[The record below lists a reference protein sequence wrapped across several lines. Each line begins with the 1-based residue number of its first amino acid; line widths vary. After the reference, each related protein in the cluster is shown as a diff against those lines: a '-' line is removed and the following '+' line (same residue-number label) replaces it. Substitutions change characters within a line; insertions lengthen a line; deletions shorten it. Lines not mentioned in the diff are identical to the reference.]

1 MANNRDLINAF
12 DDCIERLDSG
22 EHIDDV
28 LKDYPDAADYLRDLL
43 MIGER
48 VSQIHEEDDETTQ
61 AQSRGR
67 DRLQQALQDQPKEKA
82 KRGSSS
88 RRPRWYLATVAA
100 ASFVLLIGA
109 GLFASAVTT
118 SSFSG
123 LDMTKTMIA
132 EANTTT
138 EALIYATQTQA
149 QAFSAATQQTTFI
162 PTMTVGI
169 PVDSFEMTS
178 TAIIGQLTST
188 AEPQVDP
195 FSLSATSIIND
206 ITATAVIIPAMPTLS
221 AIEVSQLTADPLSE
235 VFLQTPSP
243 EGGLSAV
250 EMAQLTATAL
260 AELFFESTPAPVG
273 TRSGGTT
280 TTTGGGMPDTGGG
293 GSSTGSGGSVASAAT
308 STVSFGGGGV
318 DGDGEPTSPTESSG
332 VEGGIKTTSMPFL
345 SPTPVPSSTVTT
357 TPAPS
362 LIAGTSVAAEVL
374 LTPTA
379 EPIAMTP
386 LPALIPLSAGEI
398 NDNADW
404 DRYLLYRQEFLARNI
419 PVYDLDV
426 TGRQIITVVDNN
438 DQPVLGA
445 RVRIFANGEVVAE
458 TVTYATGQTMFLPN
472 INAAT
477 RDVSDFFVTIEKNG
491 VSEQF
496 TFDRQQL
503 PEWTTVKL
511 PLTINRDAVELD
523 VLFLIDTTGSMA
535 DEISQLQ
542 NNILHISTQIDE
554 LAVDARYG
562 LVAYR
567 DFEDAYITQPSRFVA
582 DVNEFQIVLNQLVA
596 DGGGDTPEALNT
608 ALNTTVTTMEWRG
621 ADTIKL
627 VFLVA
632 DAPPHINHVQETAR
646 YDESIQTALAQA
658 IKIHPIASSG
668 LDAQGEYI
676 FRQIAQ
682 VTMGDFLF
690 LTYGSQD
697 VTDAIGDVRP
707 DLNVGEPEST
717 DPENGYTVDRL
728 ADVVLQL
735 IQDEINIYR
744 GILPIP

>member
-67 DRLQQALQDQPKEKA
+67 DRLQLGLQNAPKEKA
-82 KRGSSS
+82 KRGRST
-88 RRPRWYLATVAA
+88 RRTRWYLATVAA
-100 ASFVLLIGA
+100 ACVTLLFGFGFLMVALTSTEDPAI
-109 GLFASAVTT
+109 SA
-118 SSFSG
+118 
-123 LDMTKTMIA
+123 TKTVIA
-132 EANTTT
+132 EANMTT
-138 EALIYATQTQA
+138 ELLIIATQTQA
-149 QAFSAATQQTTFI
+149 AAYVEATQQTTFV
-162 PTMTVGI
+162 PTMTMQGTAMPPTNAPTEDVITTSVASMVEATATPAVITVPVMITTTPNPSSQVIVI
-169 PVDSFEMTS
+169 P
-178 TAIIGQLTST
+178 
-188 AEPQVDP
+188 
-195 FSLSATSIIND
+195 ATS
-206 ITATAVIIPAMPTLS
+206 
-221 AIEVSQLTADPLSE
+221 
-235 VFLQTPSP
+235 

-260 AELFFESTPAPVG
+260 AEVFFESTPAPVG
-273 TRSGGTT
+273 TSSAGTT
-280 TTTGGGMPDTGGG
+280 TTSGGTLPDTGGG
-293 GSSTGSGGSVASAAT
+293 GSSASGPTAT
-308 STVSFGGGGV
+308 FSFGGGGV
-318 DGDGEPTSPTESSG
+318 DGDGEPTSPTDTSG
-332 VEGGIKTTSMPFL
+332 VDGGIKTTSMPFL
-345 SPTPVPSSTVTT
+345 SPTPVPSATVTATT
-357 TPAPS
+357 TPLPS
-362 LIAGTSVAAEVL
+362 PTAAGTSVAVGVF

-379 EPIAMTP
+379 EPIEATP

-404 DRYLLYRQEFLARNI
+404 DRYLMYRHDFLARNI

-445 RVRIFANGEVVAE
+445 RVRIFANGEAVAE

-477 RDVSDFFVTIEKNG
+477 RDVDDFFVTIEKNG
-491 VSEQF
+491 TSEQF
-496 TFDRQQL
+496 MLDRRQSS
-503 PEWTTVKL
+503 EWMVKL
-511 PLTINRDAVELD
+511 PLTVNRDAVELD

-535 DEISQLQ
+535 DEISELQ
-542 NNILHISTQIDE
+542 NNILHISSQIDE

-582 DVNEFQIVLNQLVA
+582 DVNAFQNVLNQLTA

-608 ALNTTVTTMEWRG
+608 ALNATINGMAWRG

-646 YDESIQTALAQA
+646 YDETIQTALAQA

-690 LTYGSQD
+690 LTYGDNGASS
-697 VTDAIGDVRP
+697 TTGDVRP

-717 DPENGYTVDRL
+717 DPDNGYTVDRL
-728 ADVVLQL
+728 ADLVLRL